1 METLRKHREIKL
13 VTTDKRR
20 NRFAPELN
28 NHTTKYF
35 SEFSIAIQ
43 MKKAKV
49 KINKPTYVGM

>member
-35 SEFSIAIQ
+35 SIAIQ